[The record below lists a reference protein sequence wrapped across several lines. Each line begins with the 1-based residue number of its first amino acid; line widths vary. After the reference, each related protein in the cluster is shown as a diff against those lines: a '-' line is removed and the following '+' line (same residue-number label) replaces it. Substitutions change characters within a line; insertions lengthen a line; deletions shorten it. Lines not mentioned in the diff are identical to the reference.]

1 MERQA
6 RHVISINSYAD
17 LFATYAFSAMQSD
30 DMDTNMLRRSV
41 EALVNCQ
48 HSTNLSVLMAVELM
62 LARREIAI
70 SGSKILTDASKDS
83 LRSVPFS
90 ADSRFGGK
98 ISEIHQQK
106 LIADTVSQKPGT
118 SQSQSSQFRTP
129 RVPRKIRLHK
139 GFP

>member
-6 RHVISINSYAD
+6 RHVISINSNAD

-41 EALVNCQ
+41 EALVNCLK

-90 ADSRFGGK
+90 ADSLFGGK

-106 LIADTVSQKPGT
+106 LIADTVSQKSGT

-129 RVPRKIRLHK
+129 RVPRKK
-139 GFP
+139 